1 MRMNR
6 TYQQAL
12 DGVLKS
18 TITGNTGTFTFAN
31 ATEIPLGG
39 YLISDTGV
47 WLGMVPGSN
56 SFAEGN
62 PSMRLGAG
70 TQWWTSTAPIDMG
83 CYFIFI
89 NYYSGAFAAVYP
101 ATAAVP
107 YNGNLILTVECSDL
121 LIPNDIGVPPT
132 PNQDVVIPPDSP
144 RIVVGCGV
152 VNGNCVAREQ
162 YWRRLPESYSLA
174 RGQQRTENYTT
185 TSGIEVTTSQQSQLA
200 ASVGVGASAGW
211 GPISAS
217 ISASVSASSST
228 FQQVS
233 TNTQTTTFVSQS
245 FDNTK
250 GLAAKMFLYWQLTNV
265 VTVFDSN
272 GDALSS
278 LIYGSEEPAVIDGPY
293 DLSGLPARPLKK
305 ELPMSPQMRELL
317 TQGTQ
322 IGEGSEPLE
331 RDRRQEG
338 ESLRRTDPAVIG
350 RDSR

>member
-1 MRMNR
+1 
-6 TYQQAL
+6 
-12 DGVLKS
+12 
-18 TITGNTGTFTFAN
+18 
-31 ATEIPLGG
+31 
-39 YLISDTGV
+39 
-47 WLGMVPGSN
+47 MVPNGN

-62 PSMRLGAG
+62 PSMQLGPA
-70 TQWWTSTAPIDMG
+70 TQWWTVTAPIDLG
-83 CYFIFI
+83 CYFIFV

-107 YNGNLILTVECSDL
+107 YNNNLILNIECSDL
-121 LIPNDIGVPPT
+121 LSPNDIGIPPT

-144 RIVVGCGV
+144 RVVVGCGV
-152 VNGNCVAREQ
+152 VNGNYVAREQ

-174 RGQQRTENYTT
+174 RGQHRTENYTT

-228 FQQVS
+228 FQQIS
-233 TNTQTTTFVSQS
+233 TNMQTTTFVSQG

-250 GLAAKMFLYWQLTNV
+250 GLTSKMFLYWQLTNV

-272 GDALSS
+272 GDPLSS

-317 TQGTQ
+317 AQGTRTAV
-322 IGEGSEPLE
+322 GS
-331 RDRRQEG
+331 G
-338 ESLRRTDPAVIG
+338 SLVRG
-350 RDSR
+350 